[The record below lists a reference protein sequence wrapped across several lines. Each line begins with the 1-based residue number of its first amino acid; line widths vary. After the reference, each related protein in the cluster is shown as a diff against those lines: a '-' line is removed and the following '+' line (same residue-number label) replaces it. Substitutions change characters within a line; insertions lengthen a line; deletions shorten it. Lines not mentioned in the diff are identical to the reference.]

1 MKQVT
6 TVLDFANAA
15 ALDRINYEL
24 VKVLENLQNPNT
36 DEKPRKLTIEMSITP
51 VNNRTTVNIKTTVK
65 KTLRPTNAVHAQ
77 MAMAVINNTYQLV
90 ESGGGYIDGQA
101 DIFGEIHETNI
112 VQIQKSEE

>member
-1 MKQVT
+1 MKQVA

-24 VKVLENLQNPNT
+24 IKVIENLQNPNT
-36 DEKPRKLTIEMSITP
+36 DEKPRKLVIEMSITP

-77 MAMAVINNTYQLV
+77 MAMALIDNTYQLV
-90 ESGGGYIDGQA
+90 ESGGGYLDGQR
-101 DIFGEIHETNI
+101 DIFGETHETNI
-112 VQIQKSEE
+112 VQIKKLEE

>member
-1 MKQVT
+1 MKEVT

-24 VKVLENLQNPNT
+24 IKVIENLQNPNT

-77 MAMAVINNTYQLV
+77 MAMAVIGNTYQLV
-90 ESGGGYIDGQA
+90 ESGGGYKG
-101 DIFGEIHETNI
+101 
-112 VQIQKSEE
+112 K